1 MIKDNKQAQIDR
13 MNEQLNDLLGPK
25 PEEVKGT
32 KEMFESMEVGDSIV
46 VNYKFEEFNMM
57 KERSLTVSAY
67 ESIGEVQ
74 LSIRATDDMLGSMN
88 IEKVTGT
95 RLKAYS
101 YDMMSQRTTYNFKFE
116 DMLIIETGNE

>member
-32 KEMFESMEVGDSIV
+32 KKMFESMKVGDKIE

-74 LSIRATDDMLGSMN
+74 LSIRATDNMLGSMN

-95 RLKAYS
+95 RLRAYS
-101 YDMMSQRTTYNFKFE
+101 YDLMSQRTTYNFKFE
-116 DMLIIETGNE
+116 DMSIIK

>member
-32 KEMFESMEVGDSIV
+32 REMFESMKVGDKIE

-74 LSIRATDDMLGSMN
+74 LSIRATDNMLGSMN

-95 RLKAYS
+95 RLRAYS
-101 YDMMSQRTTYNFKFE
+101 YDLMSQRTTYNFKFE
-116 DMLIIETGNE
+116 DMSIIK